1 MKNFINK
8 IVTVNYQLSARCRKE
23 YYGVSVLN
31 TIKKPLFL
39 PMTLQLRVYVPPH
52 PLIKHWLA
60 VARDAGTPSVL
71 FRSAMTELGR
81 WLTYE
86 AARDWLPTQETTV
99 QSPLDTCLATVID
112 PQIPVAVVPILRAG
126 LGLLEGAQTL
136 LPLASIYHL
145 GLARDEETL
154 QPHCYL
160 NKLPEKFDP
169 QTRVLITDPM
179 LATGGSIMA
188 AMAELTQRGADP
200 SLTRIVCVVAAAP
213 ALQKLSAA
221 YPGLIIYTAT
231 IDEKLNNKGY
241 IVPGL
246 GDAGDRIFGT

>member
-1 MKNFINK
+1 
-8 IVTVNYQLSARCRKE
+8 
-23 YYGVSVLN
+23 
-31 TIKKPLFL
+31 
-39 PMTLQLRVYVPPH
+39 MTLQLRVYVPPH

-86 AARDWLPTQETTV
+86 AAREWLPTQETTV
-99 QSPLDTCLATVID
+99 QSPLDSCPATLID
-112 PQIPVAVVPILRAG
+112 PTVPVAVVPILRAG
-126 LGLLEGAQTL
+126 LGLLEGAQTV
-136 LPLASIYHL
+136 LPLASIYHF
-145 GLARDEETL
+145 GLVRNEETL

-160 NKLPEKFDP
+160 NKLPQKFQP
-169 QTRVLITDPM
+169 QTRVLVTDPM

-188 AMAELTQRGADP
+188 AMAELTQRGVDTT
-200 SLTRIVCVVAAAP
+200 LIRIISVVAAPP
-213 ALQKLSAA
+213 ALQKLNDA
-221 YPGLIIYTAT
+221 YPGLIVYTAS
-231 IDEKLNNKGY
+231 IDRVVNEQGF

>member
-1 MKNFINK
+1 
-8 IVTVNYQLSARCRKE
+8 
-23 YYGVSVLN
+23 
-31 TIKKPLFL
+31 
-39 PMTLQLRVYVPPH
+39 MTLQLRVYVPPH

-60 VARDAGTPSVL
+60 VARDAATPSVL

-86 AARDWLPTQETTV
+86 AAREWLPTQETTV
-99 QSPLDTCLATVID
+99 QTPLQVCPATLINPEV
-112 PQIPVAVVPILRAG
+112 PVAVVPMLRAG

-145 GLARDEETL
+145 GLVRNEETL
-154 QPHCYL
+154 QPECYL
-160 NKLPEKFDP
+160 NKLPEKIDP

-188 AMAELTQRGADP
+188 AMSELTKRGADP
-200 SLTRIVCVVAAAP
+200 ALTRIVCVVASPP
-213 ALQKLSAA
+213 ALKLLSEA
-221 YPGLIIYTAT
+221 YPSLNVYTAT
-231 IDEKLNNKGY
+231 IDETVNEQGF

-246 GDAGDRIFGT
+246 GDAGDRTFGTT

>member
-1 MKNFINK
+1 
-8 IVTVNYQLSARCRKE
+8 
-23 YYGVSVLN
+23 
-31 TIKKPLFL
+31 
-39 PMTLQLRVYVPPH
+39 MTLQLRVYVPPH

-60 VARDAGTPSVL
+60 VARDADTPSVL

-86 AARDWLPTQETTV
+86 AAREWLPTQDTMV
-99 QSPLDTCLATVID
+99 QSPLATCPATLINSEV
-112 PQIPVAVVPILRAG
+112 PMAVVPILRAG

-145 GLARDEETL
+145 GLVRDESTL
-154 QPHCYL
+154 QPSSYL
-160 NKLPEKFDP
+160 NKLPEKFHP

-179 LATGGSIMA
+179 LATGGSIMR
-188 AMAELTQRGADP
+188 AMEELTQRGVDP
-200 SLTRIVCVVAAAP
+200 SLTRIVCVVAAPP
-213 ALQKLSAA
+213 ALQKLSTA

-231 IDEKLNNKGY
+231 IDEQVNDQGF

-246 GDAGDRIFGT
+246 GDAGDRTFGT